1 MAEVF
6 LVKSKI
12 AMILAVAAMLGSS
25 TSAAMAYNLAGNTDI
40 RTGFGDE
47 IVVHHGLFGTKE
59 TLVKDR
65 LGDGYI
71 KKHGVLGT
79 SESGFNLL
87 GNSYVKKKGLI
98 GGTEVQASSIFGDR
112 MESKKSFFGLGRRQ
126 TNVDLSGVGSMV
138 QGIFANH
145 HFINSGMAMGQPAP
159 MPDALAPGGMPNQ
172 AIPAPG
178 VRPNWS
184 PANIPNN
191 PLDQAAGLGGAPPQP
206 TP

>member
-1 MAEVF
+1 M
-6 LVKSKI
+6 KSKI
-12 AMILAVAAMLGSS
+12 AMSLATAAMLGSS
-25 TSAAMAYNLAGNTDI
+25 TSAVMAYHLAGNTDI

-98 GGTEVQASSIFGDR
+98 GGTEVEASSIFGDR

-145 HFINSGMAMGQPAP
+145 HFVNSGMAMGQPAP
-159 MPDALAPGGMPNQ
+159 MPDTAPPGSVPSLT
-172 AIPAPG
+172 PG
-178 VRPNWS
+178 VRSNWS

-191 PLDQAAGLGGAPPQP
+191 PLDQAAGLGGAPAQP
-206 TP
+206 NP